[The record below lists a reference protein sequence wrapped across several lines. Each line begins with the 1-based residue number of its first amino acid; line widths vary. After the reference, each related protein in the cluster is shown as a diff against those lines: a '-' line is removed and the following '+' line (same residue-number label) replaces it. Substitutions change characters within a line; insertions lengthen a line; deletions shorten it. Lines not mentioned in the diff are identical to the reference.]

1 MHSNQNECQEEESKG
16 VPSQEPRVD
25 LPADVD
31 IDEEVLDTHQSQAEQ
46 VPGDEQQQL
55 EEQWEYL
62 QRELS
67 QLRERMDAV
76 NGQNNDAILGSFQA
90 AKDASRPDMQK
101 KITHEKVENLK

>member
-46 VPGDEQQQL
+46 VPGDEQQ
-55 EEQWEYL
+55 
-62 QRELS
+62 
-67 QLRERMDAV
+67 
-76 NGQNNDAILGSFQA
+76 
-90 AKDASRPDMQK
+90 
-101 KITHEKVENLK
+101 